1 MDFDTMN
8 HALAPLAIVE
18 YHDSPKEQAA
28 DLIKA
33 CRAIAD
39 AAHHRPPG
47 AMPTRALMTDLR
59 AAMTLLDLNPR
70 VR

>member
-1 MDFDTMN
+1 MDLNLTATQP
-8 HALAPLAIVE
+8 ALAILE
-18 YHDSPKEQAA
+18 YSDCPKEQAA

-39 AAHHRPPG
+39 AAQHRPAG
-47 AMPTRALMTDLR
+47 ALPTRALMTDLR
-59 AAMTLLDLNPR
+59 AALTTLDLNPR